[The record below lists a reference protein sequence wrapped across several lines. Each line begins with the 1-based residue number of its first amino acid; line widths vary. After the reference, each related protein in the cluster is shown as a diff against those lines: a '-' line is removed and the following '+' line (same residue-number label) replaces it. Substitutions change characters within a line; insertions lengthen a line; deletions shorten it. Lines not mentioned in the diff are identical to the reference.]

1 MASNSPTGNTEQYS
15 ANNLHDGADAE
26 SPLSPPNPRFSN
38 LSPSTTGE
46 VTPTGSANNSVQMLN
61 EKAGSPQPSDAMG
74 ESTFRNEAIGAAPQA
89 GRKKRVLLWGAI
101 AALAAVVIAVAVA
114 VPVVLTSRNK
124 DDSSE
129 SSNGGSSGGNG
140 HGGNGNNTPQ
150 GAISGGDGSEVT
162 TEDGTTFTYVNKFGG
177 YWVSDPADPFNN
189 GAKANEWTPALN
201 ETWNWNTNRIFG

>member
-1 MASNSPTGNTEQYS
+1 MASNPPTGNTGQFTEQFS
-15 ANNLHDGADAE
+15 VQNLCDGAA
-26 SPLSPPNPRFSN
+26 
-38 LSPSTTGE
+38 
-46 VTPTGSANNSVQMLN
+46 PTGSANNSVQIIN
-61 EKAGSPQPSDAMG
+61 EKAGLPRLSDAMG
-74 ESTFRNEAIGAAPQA
+74 EWI

-124 DDSSE
+124 DDSSD
-129 SSNGGSSGGNG
+129 SSNNGGSGGGNR
-140 HGGNGNNTPQ
+140 HDGNGNNTPQ
-150 GAISGGDGSEVT
+150 GSISGGDGSEVT
-162 TEDGTTFTYVNKFGG
+162 MEDGTTFTYVNKFGG